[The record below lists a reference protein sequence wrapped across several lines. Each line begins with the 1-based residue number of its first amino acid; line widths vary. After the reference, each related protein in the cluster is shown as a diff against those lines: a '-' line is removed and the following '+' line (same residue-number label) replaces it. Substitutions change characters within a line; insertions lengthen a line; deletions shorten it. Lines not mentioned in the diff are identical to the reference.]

1 MTNVTQFWTMLI
13 ALSLTGC
20 LWATPRST
28 KSAGYEARGYLGEHT
43 SGAGMYAVGGMAGLD
58 IAAEADVRSGFQ
70 RTGDPNR
77 YTGASLGLS
86 LRLSPLGM
94 LATEHQLDRYFDFGG
109 EAGANL
115 TVIPGTPQV
124 SGTGSG
130 WVGAWVELGTVPV
143 GDGYIVLTG
152 TIRAASL
159 DGPWHDQT
167 IYGVGLG
174 YRARSTVTQEDL
186 TWRD

>member
-1 MTNVTQFWTMLI
+1 MTNFWTTLI

-20 LWATPRST
+20 LWATPTST
-28 KSAGYEARGYLGEHT
+28 KTGGYEARAYLGEHT
-43 SGAGMYAVGGMAGLD
+43 QGAGMYAVGGMAGLD
-58 IAAEADVRSGFQ
+58 ISAEADVRDGFQ
-70 RTGDPNR
+70 RTGDPNH

-86 LRLSPLGM
+86 MRLSPMGII
-94 LATEHQLDRYFDFGG
+94 ASEHRLDRYFDFGG
-109 EAGANL
+109 EAGGNA

-124 SGTGSG
+124 TGTGSG
-130 WVGAWVELGTVPV
+130 WVGAWVEIGTVPI
-143 GDGYIVLTG
+143 GTDGYLVLTG

-167 IYGVGLG
+167 IYGIGLG
-174 YRARSTVTQEDL
+174 YRTRSTVTPEDL